1 MNIWNHV
8 NEEILVRAQETN
20 NPQNNYAVFIMRNL
34 YVVSHVPLL
43 LNKPF

>member
-20 NPQNNYAVFIMRNL
+20 NPQNTTLFSSCVICML
-34 YVVSHVPLL
+34 
-43 LNKPF
+43 

>member
-1 MNIWNHV
+1 MNIWNPV

-20 NPQNNYAVFIMRNL
+20 NPHNNYAVFIMYNL
-34 YVVSHVPLL
+34 YVVVHVPLL